1 MRRKNTAGM
10 PGFEVYPSALH
21 KVILVLYKTLI
32 PAVALGRKDDG
43 LSQIV

>member
-1 MRRKNTAGM
+1 MGQKKMARM

-32 PAVALGRKDDG
+32 PALALGRKDDR